1 MPTIDQQVQR
11 KKPKTQT
18 RTQPRTQRHRDP
30 RKTPGSTTVSS
41 PGPNKDI
48 PGLVWY
54 SGMAWQG
61 GRGRGGGREGGR
73 RQWKREGVGVGESAI
88 CSISSPPPI
97 LPTPSSP
104 PRSLRSTRKIVPSSS
119 SPAIQYTLDIP
130 ARHIPASVGAVF
142 AIFSP
147 FFRVPPPA
155 RRMPLCN
162 HKIPDFFVHFFI
174 LRT

>member
-97 LPTPSSP
+97 LPIPLLPTPIPTFHTQDCSFIQFSRHP
-104 PRSLRSTRKIVPSSS
+104 IYPRYSCAPHSCLRRRRLRNLFTFLSSS
-119 SPAIQYTLDIP
+119 ASCPPDAIMQ
-130 ARHIPASVGAVF
+130 S
-142 AIFSP
+142 
-147 FFRVPPPA
+147 
-155 RRMPLCN
+155 
-162 HKIPDFFVHFFI
+162 
-174 LRT
+174 